1 MNPRTPEWLTLSQAA
16 KVLGV
21 HPTTLRRW
29 ADRGTVPVQ
38 VTPGGHRRFLK
49 AALMSRLQLEEGA
62 IVPHDSSVN
71 GRAWADFALIE
82 TRQRLVSRPEPAW
95 LAAFDPQRRD
105 EKRELGRRLM
115 SLLIQH
121 LAAPD
126 DDGQLLIEARSI
138 AARYAYNCVEAN
150 LSAAEGLE
158 ATTFFRDTMT
168 ETALRM
174 PHVAELAPDAQ
185 LRLLRKLN
193 QVFNAVQ
200 VSFVE
205 YYEQITAG
213 RAEAQGV

>member
-1 MNPRTPEWLTLSQAA
+1 MKPLTLEWLTLSQAA

-29 ADRGTVPVQ
+29 ADQGTVPVQ

-49 AALMSRLQLEEGA
+49 AALMSRLHLEEQTQT
-62 IVPHDSSVN
+62 PSDSIT
-71 GRAWADFALIE
+71 GRAWADLALIE
-82 TRQRLVSRPEPAW
+82 TRQRLISRPEPAW
-95 LAAFDPQRRD
+95 LAAFDPQHRD

-115 SLLIQH
+115 SLLMQH

-126 DDGQLLIEARSI
+126 DDSQLLIEARSV

-168 ETALRM
+168 EVALRM

-193 QVFNAVQ
+193 QVFNTVQ

-205 YYEQITAG
+205 YYEQITAARTATE
-213 RAEAQGV
+213 RA